1 MQWNDISHIRSGKKN
16 TIISAEHGLIERGC
30 YDNTET
36 ETIL

>member
-1 MQWNDISHIRSGKKN
+1 MQWNDISHIRSQKKN
-16 TIISAEHGLIERGC
+16 TIIPCENGLIERGC